1 MLFKQCNETGVFPS
15 ENKTKRRK
23 QTLKTS
29 AQFPFWLFLVSF
41 FVDFFIENELISS
54 NQSGFK
60 PGDSCFN

>member
-41 FVDFFIENELISS
+41 FVDFFIENELI
-54 NQSGFK
+54 
-60 PGDSCFN
+60 